1 MQHPENLTVTPVR
14 SAGEHTGIQ
23 SKSVLRARLC
33 SQAIGPRATCAVR
46 GVVLGGNM
54 RNLISAIAFAA
65 SLTSIGNATAQVYP
79 SRPITIVAPFA
90 AGGATDVIGRTMV
103 ERMKRSLG
111 QPVIVENVT
120 GAGGTIAVGRVARA
134 APDGYTLILGSNGSQ
149 VVTGA
154 TYALQYDLLNDFEP
168 VALVS
173 TGPFVLSAK
182 KTIPAN
188 DLKGLIAWLKT
199 NPDKATQG
207 HTGTGGIT
215 HVAGVFFQRE
225 TGTRFQF
232 VPYRGAAPAIQDLV
246 AGHIDL
252 VISDPVT
259 ALPQVRAGTIK
270 AIGVT
275 TKARLRSALDIP
287 TLDEAG
293 LPGFDISQWHGLWLP
308 KGTPKNITA
317 KVNAAVMDTLA
328 DPTVRARLAD
338 LEQEILP
345 RDQQTPE
352 VLAAFHK
359 AEIEKWW
366 PIIKAANIKGE

>member
-1 MQHPENLTVTPVR
+1 MKLQRRQFLHLAAAAAALPAVSR
-14 SAGEHTGIQ
+14 IASA
-23 SKSVLRARLC
+23 
-33 SQAIGPRATCAVR
+33 QA
-46 GVVLGGNM
+46 
-54 RNLISAIAFAA
+54 
-65 SLTSIGNATAQVYP
+65 YP
-79 SRPITIVAPFA
+79 TRPITMIVPFA
-90 AGGATDVIGRTMV
+90 PGGATDAIGRTTA
-103 ERMKRSLG
+103 ERMKGSLG

-134 APDGYTLILGSNGSQ
+134 APDGYTLSIGQNDTH

-168 VALVS
+168 VALIS
-173 TGPFVLSAK
+173 TGPFVFVAK
-182 KTIPAN
+182 KTMPAN
-188 DLKGLIAWLKT
+188 DLKGLIAWLKA

-207 HTGTGGIT
+207 HAGTGGIT
-215 HVAGVFFQRE
+215 HIAGVFIQRE

-246 AGHIDL
+246 AGHIDM
-252 VISDPVT
+252 VICDPVA

-270 AIGVT
+270 AYGVT
-275 TKARLRSALDIP
+275 TKTRLLSAPDIP

-293 LPGFDISQWHGLWLP
+293 LPGFDISLWHGLRLP

-317 KVNAAVMDTLA
+317 KVNAAVMDALA

-338 LEQEILP
+338 LGQEIFP
-345 RDQQTPE
+345 REQQTPKA
-352 VLAAFHK
+352 LAALQK

-366 PIIKAANIKGE
+366 PIIKEAGIKAQ